1 MAMTKNSGPI
11 QLWLQFK
18 EHNNITKIGSEE
30 ALYEPSVRENPG
42 LALSYRSYRLS
53 PFFPAIA
60 ASACVAEA
68 APALFDNCHRPL
80 PLPRTSAV
88 HHRGSS
94 IYRFRLPPPPSTS
107 DSTATTASH
116 LCAGHQHLPSSQP
129 RPTHRC
135 NSSAFHTATPS
146 TPTVIRKRHGTTV
159 KKGADVAKQGGEAAR
174 RAANWISNTRLPP
187 LRMMYV

>member
-42 LALSYRSYRLS
+42 LALSYRRASVRHALRPDAFLS
-53 PFFPAIA
+53 SRIFI
-60 ASACVAEA
+60 
-68 APALFDNCHRPL
+68 D
-80 PLPRTSAV
+80 TD
-88 HHRGSS
+88 
-94 IYRFRLPPPPSTS
+94 I
-107 DSTATTASH
+107 
-116 LCAGHQHLPSSQP
+116 
-129 RPTHRC
+129 
-135 NSSAFHTATPS
+135 
-146 TPTVIRKRHGTTV
+146 VIRKRHGTTV